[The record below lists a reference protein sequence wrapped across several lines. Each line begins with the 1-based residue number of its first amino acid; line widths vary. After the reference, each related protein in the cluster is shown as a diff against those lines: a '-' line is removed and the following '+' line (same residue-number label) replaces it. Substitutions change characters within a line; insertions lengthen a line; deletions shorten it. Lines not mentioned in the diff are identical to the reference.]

1 MADDLTLT
9 QPDLISR
16 LLNNL
21 PAGYTKK
28 KVKVPNPKGFS
39 TPEND
44 KYLRVSV
51 VTFDTDS
58 DAATGDF
65 TITRGLFVVDV
76 FFPKDSGDKAQ
87 LADVQI
93 IRDLYRNQ
101 TFGNTQCQ
109 TASINTIG
117 EDGSWYVVQ
126 VNISFY
132 MAGF

>member
-1 MADDLTLT
+1 MADDITLT

-21 PAGYTKK
+21 PVGYTKK
-28 KVKVPNPKGFS
+28 KVMTPNPKSFT
-39 TPEND
+39 TPKDD

-58 DAATGDF
+58 DAATGEY

-76 FFPKDSGDKAQ
+76 FYPKNSGDKAQ
-87 LADVQI
+87 LADVKV
-93 IRDLYRNQ
+93 IRDLYKAK

-109 TASINTIG
+109 EASINTIG
-117 EDGSWYVVQ
+117 EDGDWYVIQ
-126 VNISFY
+126 VNIGFY